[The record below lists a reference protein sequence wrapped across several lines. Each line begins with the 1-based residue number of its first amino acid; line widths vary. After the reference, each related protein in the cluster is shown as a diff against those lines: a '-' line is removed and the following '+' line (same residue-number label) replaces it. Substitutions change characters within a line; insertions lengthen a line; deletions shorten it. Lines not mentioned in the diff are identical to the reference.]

1 MKRED
6 FKNITEEHRK
16 ICEEVLGNIRN
27 NCKDI

>member
-6 FKNITEEHRK
+6 FVNITEEHRK